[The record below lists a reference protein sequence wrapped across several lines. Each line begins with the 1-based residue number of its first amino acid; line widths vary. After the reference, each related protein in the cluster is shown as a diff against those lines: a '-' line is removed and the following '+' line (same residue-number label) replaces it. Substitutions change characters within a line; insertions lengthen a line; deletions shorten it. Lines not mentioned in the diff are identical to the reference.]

1 MDNCQSSSSPMA
13 PLPSQEK
20 LAAAA
25 AAGAAAAVAANAAA
39 LKRKMAA
46 ACDGNDKADA
56 AGGSGVGEAAS
67 SKRTAQQSGFECPV
81 PIRKPRTDL
90 VSDGGLPAAPLLPML
105 PPNGASVDAW
115 PVIKSVVPWV
125 EATLVAHWP
134 GAGERKAPEAAAPGE
149 VLRRAAPLD
158 IRSTGRESEMGS
170 YQAPWDH
177 AQCLAALRTTNM
189 YQAGGNLFWVN
200 FAPGALCPAP
210 KISWAQVREL
220 QASFFEAVGGKA
232 TLSKEGR
239 LVFPATLQVYIQ
251 DFGIMNTAAGA
262 GDTTLPLLGGHGLV
276 MAWWA
281 AMLDA
286 LRAGQAASG
295 RVAVLWQCALT
306 TTIQV
311 RLEPEPSRIM
321 ALSVLASESLAQSAK
336 HLTDNFLV
344 FCEKLRATAIKVE
357 AAQLDAFKQL
367 GMRYNGAPVN
377 KTMLQAAGLVL
388 TRLSPQCLAVLSDI
402 EFSQG
407 REVLTGAYNKIMRV
421 LQQVE
426 KVGADLD
433 GGVPAATLF
442 FLQAMQ
448 REFRRDPKAARAFTL
463 DSIPGQVAT
472 VLARKW
478 VRDEC
483 DALASDLS
491 KLEKR
496 PSVCGEF
503 ERVLQWFADLDAFN
517 EAFPLSAAGQAAL
530 PGEAGEV
537 AGEAAEGD
545 EQQEVGDDDEEP
557 DALETKKATL
567 SKHGGQLLEL
577 CYALYSGLGDKTLR
591 DLVAKEGSLRRLP
604 KLLEEGGGIIGEH
617 FRALKAAMASHK
629 KIIAVESSAAPPP
642 ATTREL
648 KRWSSEASEGGGG
661 TRAQL
666 EADRQDCW
674 RRAQQLRRK
683 EASVFSW
690 AYDTGSAGLDK
701 ILAKPGAVKDFTGK
715 QKESHR
721 AFVFSADLADEAA
734 AEPWRELSDASADSP
749 HAAAMLSWML
759 TQRGP
764 FDILVFADGRSRRA
778 RRVIEEAL
786 KDRAHVVEF
795 WVIFGGG
802 SSRVCPGRDVT
813 FGAANREVILV
824 ALPCPKTQL
833 RVKKREAFKAC
844 GETST
849 HWTCYTNVPGL
860 QLKQMA
866 KVQPDDKRA
875 FFQSPG
881 ELAKAPD
888 SLADCLNDAVPLFW
902 QERKSPKFWLQFFR
916 DLDVRCVV
924 DCTPGSG
931 VLAAVCLQEGWPYC
945 GIVRNAPQATFLQNR
960 MDRDALSIIAKAGSA
975 LYEEDFAETV
985 RKHFQDIVDQGT
997 AAEEVV
1003 EESDADGGGEDE

>member
-1 MDNCQSSSSPMA
+1 MRPVPLVFEVPMKPA
-13 PLPSQEK
+13 PPNPKQDAA
-20 LAAAA
+20 LAKAA
-25 AAGAAAAVAANAAA
+25 AAGAAAAAAANLAAA
-39 LKRKMAA
+39 KRMAA
-46 ACDGNDKADA
+46 AS
-56 AGGSGVGEAAS
+56 GGSS
-67 SKRTAQQSGFECPV
+67 TKRTAEESGFEYPV
-81 PIRKPRTDL
+81 PIRTPRTEQ
-90 VSDGGLPAAPLLPML
+90 VPDGGSPAPPPL
-105 PPNGASVDAW
+105 PPVLPPLGASVDAW
-115 PVIKSVVPWV
+115 PVMKSVVPWV

-134 GAGERKAPEAAAPGE
+134 GGERKEPEGAAPGE

-158 IRSTGRESEMGS
+158 IRSTGRDSEMGS

-177 AQCLAALRTTNM
+177 SQCNAALRTTNM
-189 YQAGGNLFWVN
+189 YQAGGNLFWVS

-220 QASFFEAVGGKA
+220 QASFFDAVGGKA
-232 TLSKEGR
+232 KLSKEGR

-251 DFGIMNTAAGA
+251 EFGIMNTAAGA

-295 RVAVLWQCALT
+295 QVAALWQCALT

-321 ALSVLASESLAQSAK
+321 ALSVLASETFAQSAK

-344 FCEKLRATAIKVE
+344 FCEKLRATGIKVE

-367 GMRYNGAPVN
+367 GMRYNGAAVN

-388 TRLSPQCLAVLSDI
+388 TRLSPKCVTVLCDI

-426 KVGADLD
+426 KMGADLD
-433 GGVPAATLF
+433 GGAPAVVLF
-442 FLQAMQ
+442 FIQAMQ
-448 REFRRDPKAARAFTL
+448 REFLRDPKAARAFTT
-463 DSIPGQVAT
+463 DSIQGQVAT

-483 DALASDLS
+483 DVLASDLA
-491 KLEKR
+491 KLDK
-496 PSVCGEF
+496 PPAVCGEF
-503 ERVLQWFADLDAFN
+503 ERVLQWFADYDAFN
-517 EAFPLSAAGQAAL
+517 EAFPLTAAGQAAP
-530 PGEAGEV
+530 PGEADEA
-537 AGEAAEGD
+537 AGEAADQHQEEG
-545 EQQEVGDDDEEP
+545 EDDDAP
-557 DALETKKATL
+557 DALETKKQTL

-591 DLVAKEGSLRRLP
+591 ELVGKEGSLRRLS
-604 KLLEEGGGIIGEH
+604 KLLEEGGGIIGDH

-642 ATTREL
+642 VTTREL
-648 KRWSSEASEGGGG
+648 KRWTSEASEGGGE

-674 RRAQQLRRK
+674 RRAQALRRK

-690 AYDTGSAGLDK
+690 AYDTGSAGLDR
-701 ILAKPGAVKDFTGK
+701 ILSKPGAVKDFTGK

-721 AFVFSADLADEAA
+721 AFVFSADLADETA
-734 AEPWRELSDASADSP
+734 AEPWRELSETSADSP
-749 HAAAMLSWML
+749 QAEAMISWML
-759 TQRGP
+759 AQRGP
-764 FDILVFADGRSRRA
+764 FDVLVFADGRSRRA
-778 RRVIEEAL
+778 RRVLEEAL

-802 SSRVCPGRDVT
+802 SSRVCPGRDVS

-824 ALPCPKTQL
+824 ALPCPKTQF
-833 RVKKREAFKAC
+833 RVKRRDAFKAC

-849 HWTCYTNVPGL
+849 HWTCYSDVPGL
-860 QLKQMA
+860 PLKQMA
-866 KVQPDDKRA
+866 KVQVADKRA
-875 FFQSPG
+875 FFQAPG

-888 SLADCLNDAVPLFW
+888 SLADCLNEAVPLFW
-902 QERKSPKFWLQFFR
+902 QERKSPKFYLQFLR

-945 GIVRNAPQATFLQNR
+945 GIVRNVPQATFLQNR

-975 LYEEDFAETV
+975 MYEEDFAETV

-997 AAEEVV
+997 AAEEAG
-1003 EESDADGGGEDE
+1003 EETDTEWDDEQ